1 MPNPIRKSPELWIL
15 TAIVLVLTYWAARY
29 FVEYLS
35 GMVR

>member
-15 TAIVLVLTYWAARY
+15 TAVVLVLTYRAAKL